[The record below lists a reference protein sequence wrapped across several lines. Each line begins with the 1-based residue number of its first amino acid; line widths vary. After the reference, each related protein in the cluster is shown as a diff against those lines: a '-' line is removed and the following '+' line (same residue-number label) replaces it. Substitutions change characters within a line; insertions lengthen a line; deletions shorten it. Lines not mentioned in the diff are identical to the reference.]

1 MAVRPDDNVQT
12 KLIKRRRKSAAITC
26 RTGSSKRKVAN
37 KFDNNIVKLQNVI
50 MAIKNTNKLTK
61 EQRPGAEF
69 TDAVE
74 KLAKR
79 DTAPDRCTDRNGP
92 ATTTGAPCPCRPI
105 SRMITSSRCK

>member
-1 MAVRPDDNVQT
+1 M
-12 KLIKRRRKSAAITC
+12 
-26 RTGSSKRKVAN
+26 
-37 KFDNNIVKLQNVI
+37 KLQNVI

-92 ATTTGAPCPCRPI
+92 ATTTGAPALAGR
-105 SRMITSSRCK
+105 SHA